1 MAEHGDEIEP
11 KAESFMDKVS
21 EKIHRDDSSSS
32 SLSDNE
38 SDKKKKQPLHKD
50 APVTSYGNDGTP
62 NEPVCDSVTPSSLPQ
77 HDSSTPCKDSVCESI
92 TPSDIN
98 LSFVSQQAT
107 ASQGIDDVMRQL
119 SFDETELDGE
129 AGFADVAG
137 SGVDSSGLSH
147 DESFGVDDLDLNL
160 NEPVNLNV
168 SQVETQSKL
177 LVSEEPDEFSVE
189 DVVIEDYVSSRED
202 GEDVEQGNGQED
214 ESAPTDGQFFYD
226 DEGIDVAYET
236 EYDVQSSEDAE
247 PDVDVHLFGISMD
260 LPFNNIGITNLVPDD
275 VLEGED
281 VDVVNVDGFDSDPG
295 NDEERNYRKRRL
307 AELRTEMKGVINS
320 SVHKHPATAPTPH
333 PTDIVK
339 ELWDALERQMR
350 GSEYDEQDR
359 KAASLYEYE
368 TFKAT
373 EGEKLLDTY
382 LCYLQ
387 VINDLKKYGYKKDN
401 CDMNDA
407 SGIKKKA
414 VVVVALD
421 PLALV
426 AEKTKVSKGREKV
439 VVHSEESD
447 DESLRRQS
455 LSETIRFTGLGSEEG
470 FSRAIRIYFGDNH
483 DTFSKKLSY
492 NIDHLQKHI
501 EKEYLHKG
509 ESRNCFTV
517 LKTQFET
524 FFTLKQVDSPDH
536 KDQVEDQILKESFQ
550 KYTGKELQ
558 TYRRELLYYMDAL
571 ELHMGRR
578 ELHESECLMKA

>member
-1 MAEHGDEIEP
+1 MNYLEEQTDGEVMVAQ
-11 KAESFMDKVS
+11 M
-21 EKIHRDDSSSS
+21 
-32 SLSDNE
+32 SL
-38 SDKKKKQPLHKD
+38 
-50 APVTSYGNDGTP
+50 VGTTP
-62 NEPVCDSVTPSSLPQ
+62 NVPPPLKDKSMWTAEEKKIQKFNLLARSLLIQGLPNDIYSLIDS
-77 HDSSTPCKDSVCESI
+77 
-92 TPSDIN
+92 N
-98 LSFVSQQAT
+98 
-107 ASQGIDDVMRQL
+107 
-119 SFDETELDGE
+119 
-129 AGFADVAG
+129 
-137 SGVDSSGLSH
+137 
-147 DESFGVDDLDLNL
+147 
-160 NEPVNLNV
+160 
-168 SQVETQSKL
+168 
-177 LVSEEPDEFSVE
+177 
-189 DVVIEDYVSSRED
+189 
-202 GEDVEQGNGQED
+202 
-214 ESAPTDGQFFYD
+214 
-226 DEGIDVAYET
+226 
-236 EYDVQSSEDAE
+236 
-247 PDVDVHLFGISMD
+247 
-260 LPFNNIGITNLVPDD
+260 
-275 VLEGED
+275 
-281 VDVVNVDGFDSDPG
+281 
-295 NDEERNYRKRRL
+295 
-307 AELRTEMKGVINS
+307 
-320 SVHKHPATAPTPH
+320 
-333 PTDIVK
+333 DIVK

-426 AEKTKVSKGREKV
+426 AEKTKVIKGREKV

-447 DESLRRQS
+447 DESLRRES
-455 LSETIRFTGLGSEEG
+455 LSKTIRFTGLGSEEG

-578 ELHESECLMKA
+578 ALHESECMKKEQEVRTILEIEI